1 MNHMRNVVLC
11 IIFICF
17 IFTLSVLK
25 SNDETFVLNGQQRDG
40 KPVLVDIGGTTL
52 LYTLEG
58 SGHDLVKKL
67 SGQGPTK
74 HSIQIYVGVVSFCA
88 LITITF
94 TLFVTRKPGI

>member
-1 MNHMRNVVLC
+1 MRNDVL
-11 IIFICF
+11 CF

-58 SGHDLVKKL
+58 SGRDLVKKL

-74 HSIQIYVGVVSFCA
+74 HSIQIYVGVYLLCIDIK
-88 LITITF
+88 LC
-94 TLFVTRKPGI
+94 LLYLLLKPGI

>member
-1 MNHMRNVVLC
+1 MRNDVL
-11 IIFICF
+11 CF

-58 SGHDLVKKL
+58 S
-67 SGQGPTK
+67 
-74 HSIQIYVGVVSFCA
+74 VV
-88 LITITF
+88 
-94 TLFVTRKPGI
+94 TL